1 MAQIN
6 VEGGPHG
13 ITTLNQGTAD
23 EARFWGYAASGR
35 QLNLLQRAV
44 SIIQNN
50 IYKKNVSC
58 NHYFKKLSL
67 TPPSRSFDE
76 VWEDANI
83 WISYEP
89 RTGLGWDCVTNFV
102 FGKEITLGEDAFTK
116 GNVWYL
122 TAVLVHELAHTN
134 GAGGAPSIA
143 ASTSLKFCGLIGLYD
158 GAIGAKDNTG
168 PGPAN
173 RVV

>member
-1 MAQIN
+1 MPQIN
-6 VEGGPHG
+6 LDGGPHG
-13 ITTLNQGTAD
+13 ISTRYAGTPD
-23 EARFWGYAASGR
+23 EERYWGYSPTSR
-35 QLNLLQRAV
+35 QLTLLKRAE

-58 NHYFKKLSL
+58 NHYFKKLSV

-76 VWEDANI
+76 VWEDADI

-89 RTGLGWDCVTNFV
+89 RMGLGWDGATDAV
-102 FGKEITLGEDAFTK
+102 FGKEITLGEDAFKK

-158 GAIGAKDNTG
+158 GAIGVRDNSR
-168 PGPAN
+168 PGPEN